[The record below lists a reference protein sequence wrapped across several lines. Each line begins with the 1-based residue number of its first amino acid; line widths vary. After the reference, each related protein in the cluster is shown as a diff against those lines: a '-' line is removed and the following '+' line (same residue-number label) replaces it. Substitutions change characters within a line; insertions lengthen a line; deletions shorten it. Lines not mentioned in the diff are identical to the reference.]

1 MRPVRSVPTRRLP
14 KIAGKSSRR
23 PLLAESGTSFDDI
36 MGTLPQHESAP
47 MKSLWVLLFVSG
59 AALADDASMLRC
71 RQLNEAPAR
80 LACYDAIELAPP
92 GAAPASGSP
101 AAAGAPVA
109 AMAATPSKAELE
121 RGFGNEHNSPAARLE
136 SIETSIVGEFD
147 GWVPN
152 QRIRLAN
159 GQVWVIADDSQAL
172 LELNNPKV
180 RLEKGMMGAIYM
192 DIEGARSS
200 PRVKRIK

>member
-1 MRPVRSVPTRRLP
+1 
-14 KIAGKSSRR
+14 
-23 PLLAESGTSFDDI
+23 
-36 MGTLPQHESAP
+36 

-71 RQLNEAPAR
+71 RQLKEAPAR
-80 LACYDAIELAPP
+80 LACYDAIELAPAATAAAQ
-92 GAAPASGSP
+92 AAPAAGAPAAGSP
-101 AAAGAPVA
+101 AATGY
-109 AMAATPSKAELE
+109 MPSKADLE
-121 RGFGNEHNSPAARLE
+121 RGFGNEHNSPAAKLE
-136 SIETSIVGEFD
+136 SIESSIVGEFD
-147 GWVPN
+147 GWVPK

-159 GQVWVIADDSQAL
+159 GQVWMIADDSQAI

-192 DIEGARSS
+192 DIEGARNS

>member
-1 MRPVRSVPTRRLP
+1 
-14 KIAGKSSRR
+14 
-23 PLLAESGTSFDDI
+23 
-36 MGTLPQHESAP
+36 

-59 AALADDASMLRC
+59 AAMADDASMLRC
-71 RQLNEAPAR
+71 RQLKEAPAR

-92 GAAPASGSP
+92 GAVVAGAAPTSGLPATVSP
-101 AAAGAPVA
+101 AAGTTVA
-109 AMAATPSKAELE
+109 ATPTAPSKAELE

-159 GQVWVIADDSQAL
+159 GQVWVIADDSQAF
-172 LELNNPKV
+172 LELTNPKV

>member
-1 MRPVRSVPTRRLP
+1 
-14 KIAGKSSRR
+14 
-23 PLLAESGTSFDDI
+23 
-36 MGTLPQHESAP
+36 

-71 RQLNEAPAR
+71 RQLKEAPAR
-80 LACYDAIELAPP
+80 LACYDAIELAPA
-92 GAAPASGSP
+92 GTVAAQAAP
-101 AAAGAPVA
+101 AAGAPA
-109 AMAATPSKAELE
+109 AGAPAATVYMPSKADLE
-121 RGFGNEHNSPAARLE
+121 RGFGNEHNSPAAKLE
-136 SIETSIVGEFD
+136 SIESSIVGEFD
-147 GWVPN
+147 GWVPK

-159 GQVWVIADDSQAL
+159 GQVWMIADDSQAI

-192 DIEGARSS
+192 DIEGARNS